1 MKEIELR
8 SIGGHVEVYS
18 EAGVFLFSADTVQEA
33 LQELV
38 QDDLKRG
45 GTIMKEIELRSIGG
59 HVEVYSEAG
68 VFLFSADTVQEAL
81 QELEQ
86 P

>member
-8 SIGGHVEVYS
+8 SIW
-18 EAGVFLFSADTVQEA
+18 
-33 LQELV
+33 
-38 QDDLKRG
+38 
-45 GTIMKEIELRSIGG
+45 G